1 MNFRKLPG
9 EEIVRDSN
17 SYVRSESTFPNPI
30 SCIDSKSPMGFDLDR
45 DLFLNGDV
53 LVFLEVSHRV
63 HTCHDPG
70 GIDFTEGIPPGDF
83 LPLQVDKGCVMD
95 LDLIHHRNKD

>member
-9 EEIVRDSN
+9 EEIVRDTHPNIRCQSSFSN
-17 SYVRSESTFPNPI
+17 SI
-30 SCIDSKSPMGFDLDR
+30 SCIDTKSPMGLYLDR

-53 LVFLEVSHRV
+53 LVFLVVSHRV

-70 GIDFTEGIPPGDF
+70 VIDFTELIPPGDF
-83 LPLQVDKGCVMD
+83 LPLQVDKGGVIDHHCVKN
-95 LDLIHHRNKD
+95 RNKD